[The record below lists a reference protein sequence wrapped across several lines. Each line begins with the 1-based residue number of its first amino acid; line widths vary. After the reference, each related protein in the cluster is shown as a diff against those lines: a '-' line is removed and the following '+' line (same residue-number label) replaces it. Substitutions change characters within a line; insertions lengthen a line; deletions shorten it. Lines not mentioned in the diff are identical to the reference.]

1 MIDLGLVDAVD
12 AQAIGP
18 AGQRTFRVR
27 AQAGRNRASLWL
39 EKESLA
45 TLGRAISQLLA
56 DRSQERGQRAAAA
69 PAVEDFAEGDI
80 EIQVARLGI
89 DFREDPE
96 RVVVAADDREDLE
109 RGNVPSFRMEITR
122 AMAMA
127 LVEAIPGIVNAGRPV
142 CPLCQ
147 RPFEEG
153 VEHFCPRTNG
163 HSKDLELPSERLEG
177 R

>member
-1 MIDLGLVDAVD
+1 LIDLGLVDAVD
-12 AQAIGP
+12 AQAIGAP
-18 AGQRTFRVR
+18 GQRTFRVR
-27 AQAGRNRASLWL
+27 ARAGQNRASLWL

-56 DRSQERGQRAAAA
+56 DRSQERGRRTEGA
-69 PAVEDFAEGDI
+69 PTVEDFEEGDI
-80 EIQVARLGI
+80 EIGVARLGI

-96 RVVVAADDREDLE
+96 RVVLVADDREDLE

-122 AMAMA
+122 AMALA
-127 LVEAIPGIVNAGRPV
+127 LVESIPEIVGAGRPL

-147 RPFEEG
+147 RPLEDG

-163 HSKDLELPSERLEG
+163 HSKELELPSDRLEE

>member
-1 MIDLGLVDAVD
+1 VIDLGLVDAAD

-18 AGQRTFRVR
+18 PGQRTFRVR

-45 TLGRAISQLLA
+45 ALGRALSQLLA
-56 DRSQERGQRAAAA
+56 DRSQERGRPAGPA
-69 PAVEDFAEGDI
+69 PAVEDFDEGDI
-80 EIQVARLGI
+80 EIDVVRLGI
-89 DFREDPE
+89 DFREQPE
-96 RVVVAADDREDLE
+96 RVVLVADDREDLE

-122 AMAMA
+122 AMALA
-127 LVEAIPGIVNAGRPV
+127 LVESIPRIVGAGRPL

-147 RPFEEG
+147 RPIEDG

-163 HSKDLELPSERLEG
+163 HSKDLELPSERLSAD
-177 R
+177 

>member
-12 AQAIGP
+12 AQALGP
-18 AGQRTFRVR
+18 AGQRTFRLR
-27 AQAGRNRASLWL
+27 ARAGQNRASLWM

-56 DRSQERGQRAAAA
+56 DRSQERGQRA
-69 PAVEDFAEGDI
+69 PAVPAVDDFDEGDI
-80 EIQVARLGI
+80 EIAVARLGI
-89 DFREDPE
+89 DLREGPE
-96 RVVVAADDREDLE
+96 RVVIAADDREDLE

-122 AMAMA
+122 AMALA

-147 RPFEEG
+147 RPLEEG
-153 VEHFCPRTNG
+153 VDHFCPRTNG
-163 HSKDLELPSERLEG
+163 HSKDLELPTERLEG

>member
-1 MIDLGLVDAVD
+1 LIDIGLVDAVD

-18 AGQRTFRVR
+18 PGQRTFRLR
-27 AQAGRNRASLWL
+27 AQAGHNRASLWL

-56 DRSQERGQRAAAA
+56 DRSQERGRRGEVA
-69 PAVEDFAEGDI
+69 PTLEDFDEGNV
-80 EIQVARLGI
+80 EIGVARLGI
-89 DFREDPE
+89 DFRENPE
-96 RVVVAADDREDLE
+96 RVVLVADDREDLE

-122 AMAMA
+122 AMALA
-127 LVEAIPGIVNAGRPV
+127 LVDSIPGIVGAGRPV

-147 RPFEEG
+147 RPLEDG